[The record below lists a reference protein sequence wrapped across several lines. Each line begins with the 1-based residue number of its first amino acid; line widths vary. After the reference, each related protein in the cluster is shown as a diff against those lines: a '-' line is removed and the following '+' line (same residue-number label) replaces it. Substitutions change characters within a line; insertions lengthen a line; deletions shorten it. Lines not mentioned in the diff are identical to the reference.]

1 MLKNRLMPLS
11 GIVFVALILASIFI
25 ESTPGTNASAST
37 VLTYYQTHQ
46 NTTSATA
53 LLIGLGV
60 IFGLIFFGYL
70 REYMRQD
77 HATRWLAS
85 TAFGGALLFAAGGAI
100 SAGSYVALGDQPHVL
115 NAAAAQT
122 LNLIQNDLSN
132 SFTQAGLAV
141 FYLATGAAILRGRL
155 LPAWLGWV
163 SLVLGVLAATLILAF
178 IAFVATALWVMVVA
192 VVLWTR
198 AAHEGTEQE
207 GTPRRQEYAE
217 QA

>member
-11 GIVFVALILASIFI
+11 GIVFVALILASIFMG
-25 ESTPGTNASAST
+25 STPGTNASAST

-46 NTTSATA
+46 SITSATA

-60 IFGLIFFGYL
+60 IFGLLFFGYL

-77 HATRWLAS
+77 RATRWLAS
-85 TAFGGALLFAAGGAI
+85 TAFGGALVFAAGGAI

-122 LNLIQNDLSN
+122 LNLIQSDLSN

-141 FYLATGAAILRGRL
+141 FYLATGAAILRGKL

-178 IAFVATALWVMVVA
+178 IAFIATAVWVIVVA
-192 VVLWTR
+192 VMLWAKT
-198 AAHEGTEQE
+198 AHEGTEQE
-207 GTPRRQEYAE
+207 SAPRRQEYAE
-217 QA
+217 QP

>member
-11 GIVFVALILASIFI
+11 GIVFVALILASVFMG
-25 ESTPGTNASAST
+25 STPGSNASAST

-46 NTTSATA
+46 SMTSATA

-60 IFGLIFFGYL
+60 IFGLLFFGYL

-77 HATRWLAS
+77 RATRWLAS
-85 TAFGGALLFAAGGAI
+85 TAFGGALVFAVGGAI

-115 NAAAAQT
+115 SAAAAQT
-122 LNLIQNDLSN
+122 LNLIQNDVTN
-132 SFTQAGLAV
+132 SLTQAGLAV

-163 SLVLGVLAATLILAF
+163 SLVLGVLAATLILVFIAF
-178 IAFVATALWVMVVA
+178 IATAVWVVVVA
-192 VVLWTR
+192 VMLWAKTAR
-198 AAHEGTEQE
+198 EGTEQE
-207 GTPRRQEYAE
+207 SAPRRQEYAE

>member
-1 MLKNRLMPLS
+1 MRVRAQCSRTTKRTR
-11 GIVFVALILASIFI
+11 SI
-25 ESTPGTNASAST
+25 
-37 VLTYYQTHQ
+37 
-46 NTTSATA
+46 TSATA

-60 IFGLIFFGYL
+60 IFGLLFFGYL

-77 HATRWLAS
+77 RATRWLAS
-85 TAFGGALLFAAGGAI
+85 TAFGGALVFAAGGAI

-122 LNLIQNDLSN
+122 LNLIQSDLSN

-141 FYLATGAAILRGRL
+141 FYLATGAAILRGKL

-163 SLVLGVLAATLILAF
+163 SLVLGVLAASLILAF
-178 IAFVATALWVMVVA
+178 IAFIATGLWVIVVA
-192 VVLWTR
+192 VMLWAK

-207 GTPRRQEYAE
+207 SAPRRQEYAE
-217 QA
+217 QP

>member
-11 GIVFVALILASIFI
+11 GIVFVALILASIFMG
-25 ESTPGTNASAST
+25 SAPGTNASAST

-46 NTTSATA
+46 GITSATG

-77 HATRWLAS
+77 RATRWLAS
-85 TAFGGALLFAAGGAI
+85 TAFGGALVFAVGGAI

-122 LNLIQNDLSN
+122 LNLIQNDVSN

-141 FYLATGAAILRGRL
+141 FYLATGAAILRSKL

-178 IAFVATALWVMVVA
+178 IAFIATAVWVIVVA
-192 VVLWTR
+192 VMLWAKTD
-198 AAHEGTEQE
+198 HEGTEQE
-207 GTPRRQEYAE
+207 SAPRRQEYAE
-217 QA
+217 QP

>member
-11 GIVFVALILASIFI
+11 GIVFVALVLASIFI
-25 ESTPGTNASAST
+25 ENTPGSNASAST

-46 NTTSATA
+46 NTTSASA
-53 LLIGLGV
+53 LLTGLAV
-60 IFGLIFFGYL
+60 IFALLFFSYL

-77 HATRWLAS
+77 GATRWLAS
-85 TAFGGALLFAAGGAI
+85 TAFGGVLLFAAGGAI

-115 NAAAAQT
+115 SAAAAQT
-122 LNLIQNDLSN
+122 LNLIQNDVSN
-132 SFTQAGLAV
+132 SFTQVGLAV

-178 IAFVATALWVMVVA
+178 IAFVATALWVIVVA
-192 VVLWTR
+192 IMLWTR
-198 AAHEGTEQE
+198 AGHEGTDRDS
-207 GTPRRQEYAE
+207 TPRRQEYAE

>member
-1 MLKNRLMPLS
+1 MLKNRLMPLC
-11 GIVFVALILASIFI
+11 GIIFVALVLASIFI
-25 ESTPGTNASAST
+25 ENPPGSNASASK
-37 VLTYYQTHQ
+37 VLTYYQAHPH
-46 NTTSATA
+46 TTSASA
-53 LLIGLGV
+53 LLTGLAV
-60 IFGLIFFGYL
+60 IFGLLFFGYL
-70 REYMRQD
+70 REYMRQER
-77 HATRWLAS
+77 ATRWLAT
-85 TAFGGALLFAAGGAI
+85 TAFGGAVVFAVGGVI
-100 SAGSYVALGDQPHVL
+100 SAGSYLALGDQPQAL

-122 LNLIQNDLSN
+122 LNLIQTDVSG

-141 FYLATGAAILRGRL
+141 FFLATGAAILRGRL

-163 SLVLGVLAATLILAF
+163 SLVLGVLAASLILAF

-198 AAHEGTEQE
+198 AGHEGTEQE

>member
-11 GIVFVALILASIFI
+11 GIVFVALVLASIFI
-25 ESTPGTNASAST
+25 ENTPGSNASAST

-46 NTTSATA
+46 NTTSASA
-53 LLIGLGV
+53 LLTGLAV
-60 IFGLIFFGYL
+60 IFALLFFSYL

-77 HATRWLAS
+77 GATRWLAS
-85 TAFGGALLFAAGGAI
+85 TAFGGVLLFAAGGAI

-115 NAAAAQT
+115 SAAAAQT
-122 LNLIQNDLSN
+122 LNLIQNDVSN
-132 SFTQAGLAV
+132 SFTQVGLAV

-178 IAFVATALWVMVVA
+178 IAFVATALWVIVVA
-192 VVLWTR
+192 IMLWIRATR
-198 AAHEGTEQE
+198 EGAEQE
-207 GTPRRQEYAE
+207 SAPRRQEYAE
-217 QA
+217 HA

>member
-11 GIVFVALILASIFI
+11 GIVFVALILASVFI
-25 ESTPGTNASAST
+25 ESTPGSNENASS
-37 VLTYYQTHQ
+37 VLTYYQAHQ

-77 HATRWLAS
+77 RPTRGLAW
-85 TAFGGALLFAAGGAI
+85 TAFGGVLVFAVGGVI
-100 SAGSYVALGDQPHVL
+100 SAGSFVALGDQPHAL

-122 LNLIQNDLSN
+122 LNLIQNDVSN
-132 SFTQAGLAV
+132 SLTQAGLAV

-163 SLVLGVLAATLILAF
+163 SLVLGVLAASLILAF
-178 IAFVATALWVMVVA
+178 IAFMLTGLWVIVVA
-192 VVLWTR
+192 IMLWGK
-198 AAHEGTEQE
+198 AAHEGTDQE
-207 GTPRRQEYAE
+207 SAPRRQEYAE
-217 QA
+217 QP